1 MAHYIRRPGWI
12 RWLGWILAVAA
23 AALVAIQLWYAG
35 HILWWR
41 DHPVGETSFMSYR
54 MDELRSK
61 NPKAQLRYQWVPY
74 DRISNNLK
82 RAMVAAE
89 DAKFIDDLGAE
100 GGGQPHR
107 LDPLLAAPVDHVHPA
122 AAGSSAYSA
131 MVSDPSEQSQSGPD
145 ETVIAQF
152 PVDFSP
158 TTPNLIPTFE
168 AIVDV
173 DSGTATFNVRLSVT
187 PDVVD
192 GAILATITKTAEGGA
207 ELRSAVGPSFVPL
220 TVPALIKIT
229 AANDNAAVSCRI
241 RSKTVTLRTA

>member
-1 MAHYIRRPGWI
+1 MSKD
-12 RWLGWILAVAA
+12 VA
-23 AALVAIQLWYAG
+23 Q
-35 HILWWR
+35 R
-41 DHPVGETSFMSYR
+41 
-54 MDELRSK
+54 ELDQANFK
-61 NPKAQLRYQWVPY
+61 
-74 DRISNNLK
+74 ISNLGTPT
-82 RAMVAAE
+82 AAG
-89 DAKFIDDLGAE
+89 DATKTDNATVPLANAGT
-100 GGGQPHR
+100 GSPGTS
-107 LDPLLAAPVDHVHPA
+107 LLAAPVDHVHPS

-131 MVSDPSEQSQSGPD
+131 MVSDPSEQSQFGPD

-152 PVDFSP
+152 PIDFSP

-192 GAILATITKTAEGGA
+192 GAILATITKTAEGGPQ
-207 ELRSAVGPSFVPL
+207 LLSVVGPSFVPL

-241 RSKTVTLRTA
+241 RSKTVTLRAA

>member
-1 MAHYIRRPGWI
+1 MSKD
-12 RWLGWILAVAA
+12 VA
-23 AALVAIQLWYAG
+23 Q
-35 HILWWR
+35 R
-41 DHPVGETSFMSYR
+41 
-54 MDELRSK
+54 ELDQANFK
-61 NPKAQLRYQWVPY
+61 
-74 DRISNNLK
+74 ISNLGTPT
-82 RAMVAAE
+82 AAG
-89 DAKFIDDLGAE
+89 DATKTDNTTVPLANSGT
-100 GGGQPHR
+100 GSPGTS
-107 LDPLLAAPVDHVHPA
+107 LLAAPVDHVHPA

-241 RSKTVTLRTA
+241 RSKTVTLRAA

>member
-1 MAHYIRRPGWI
+1 MSKD
-12 RWLGWILAVAA
+12 VA
-23 AALVAIQLWYAG
+23 Q
-35 HILWWR
+35 R
-41 DHPVGETSFMSYR
+41 
-54 MDELRSK
+54 ELDQANFK
-61 NPKAQLRYQWVPY
+61 
-74 DRISNNLK
+74 ISNLGTPT
-82 RAMVAAE
+82 AAG
-89 DAKFIDDLGAE
+89 DATKTDNTTVPLANAGTGSPGAS
-100 GGGQPHR
+100 
-107 LDPLLAAPVDHVHPA
+107 LLAAPVDHVHPA
-122 AAGSSAYSA
+122 VVGSSAYSA

-192 GAILATITKTAEGGA
+192 GAILATITKTAEGGT
-207 ELRSAVGPSFVPL
+207 EFRSVVGPSFVPL

-241 RSKTVTLRTA
+241 RSKTVTLRAA

>member
-1 MAHYIRRPGWI
+1 MSKD
-12 RWLGWILAVAA
+12 VA
-23 AALVAIQLWYAG
+23 Q
-35 HILWWR
+35 R
-41 DHPVGETSFMSYR
+41 
-54 MDELRSK
+54 ELDQANFK
-61 NPKAQLRYQWVPY
+61 
-74 DRISNNLK
+74 ISNLGTPT
-82 RAMVAAE
+82 AAG
-89 DAKFIDDLGAE
+89 DATKTDNTTVPLANAGT
-100 GGGQPHR
+100 GSPGTS
-107 LDPLLAAPVDHVHPA
+107 LLAAPVDHVHPA

-192 GAILATITKTAEGGA
+192 GAILATITKTAEGGPQF
-207 ELRSAVGPSFVPL
+207 LSVVGPSFVPL

-241 RSKTVTLRTA
+241 RSKTVTLRAA

>member
-1 MAHYIRRPGWI
+1 MSKD
-12 RWLGWILAVAA
+12 VA
-23 AALVAIQLWYAG
+23 Q
-35 HILWWR
+35 R
-41 DHPVGETSFMSYR
+41 
-54 MDELRSK
+54 ELDQANFK
-61 NPKAQLRYQWVPY
+61 
-74 DRISNNLK
+74 ISNLGTPT
-82 RAMVAAE
+82 AAG
-89 DAKFIDDLGAE
+89 DATKTDNTTVPLANAGT
-100 GGGQPHR
+100 GSPGTS
-107 LDPLLAAPVDHVHPA
+107 LLAAPVDHVHPA

-192 GAILATITKTAEGGA
+192 GGILATITKTAEGGPQF
-207 ELRSAVGPSFVPL
+207 LSVVGPSFVPL

-241 RSKTVTLRTA
+241 RSKTVTLRAA